1 MEIREVPPNDRT
13 DSVLAT
19 HRAFSQTGTHEE
31 ISRRS
36 LLHARPPLDLI
47 RTRLAT

>member
-19 HRAFSQTGTHEE
+19 HRALSQTGTHEGTFR
-31 ISRRS
+31 I
-36 LLHARPPLDLI
+36 LYP
-47 RTRLAT
+47 